1 MQTEQNIA
9 LDVPAPRLGRRRR
22 FSTAEKRKILGE
34 AHSSEETIS
43 SVGRRYGLSV
53 SLLFRWKRQLDQE
66 AAAARAGTSA
76 VGKLRARLV
85 LLEQEIQS
93 LKRDNGALRE
103 SLERGGRSASIP
115 SLLPSDVSRPDG
127 RA

>member
-1 MQTEQNIA
+1 MNTEQNTA
-9 LDVPAPRLGRRRR
+9 LEVPLPRFGRRRR

-34 AHSSEETIS
+34 AESSDETIS

-76 VGKLRARLV
+76 VGKLRARLAQM
-85 LLEQEIQS
+85 EQELQS
-93 LKRDNGALRE
+93 LKRDNVALRE
-103 SLERGGRSASIP
+103 SLERGGRASSLP
-115 SLLPSDVSRPDG
+115 SLSSSDVSRPGG